1 MFKRILVPID
11 GSDASTKA
19 LVAALQLARESGGN
33 VRVVHVF
40 DELSYLSGYEY
51 AAAVAEQAR
60 EQAQQALDD
69 AMAVCRSSGVPA
81 DSRLLDTP
89 GRRRLGDAVADAAR
103 EFGADLVAIGSHGRR
118 GLDRLLLGSG
128 AEQILRL
135 AQAPVLVVK

>member
-19 LVAALQLARESGGN
+19 LVSALQLARESGGN

-69 AMAVCRSSGVPA
+69 ALAVCQSSGVPA
-81 DSRLLDTP
+81 DAKLLDTP

>member
-1 MFKRILVPID
+1 MFKRILVPVD

-19 LVAALQLARESGGN
+19 LVSALQLARESGGN

-69 AMAVCRSSGVPA
+69 ALAVCQSSGVPA
-81 DSRLLDTP
+81 DAKLLDTP